1 MVVGRLG
8 GMTRVTAEAWL
19 TGMRRLANSMA
30 RVVGLVWMPGV
41 ISGGLGRMEG
51 RRKEWVSR
59 GRVPSHAD
67 RKPNASNQEARKQGD
82 LSHEA

>member
-1 MVVGRLG
+1 MVVGRFG

-41 ISGGLGRMEG
+41 ISGGLRMEG
-51 RRKEWVSR
+51 RREEWVLR
-59 GRVPSHAD
+59 GRVPSHGG
-67 RKPNASNQEARKQGD
+67 RKPNGSNQEARKQGD
-82 LSHEA
+82 LSHEI